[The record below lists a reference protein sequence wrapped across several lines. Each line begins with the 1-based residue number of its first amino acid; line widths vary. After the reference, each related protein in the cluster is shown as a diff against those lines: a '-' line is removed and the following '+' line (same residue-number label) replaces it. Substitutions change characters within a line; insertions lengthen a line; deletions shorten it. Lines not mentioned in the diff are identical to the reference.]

1 MAVVEALT
9 NLICADVRD
18 LSQVRLSAN
27 WMADAAHDGCAL
39 FEGVES
45 IGMEL
50 CPELGDIMHIF
61 LLMYIILYRIMYT
74 CR

>member
-50 CPELGDIMHIF
+50 CPELGRCNAYFPCKYFI
-61 LLMYIILYRIMYT
+61 
-74 CR
+74 